1 MSYHEK
7 ILNRI
12 RAERPAQAYVSIRV
26 GILRGI
32 REISISPTRPN
43 ISFGSLSGDSKAI
56 GLDMK
61 RALEEIRSGD

>member
-7 ILNRI
+7 ILDRI
-12 RAERPAQAYVSIRV
+12 RGERPSQTYVSLRV

-32 REISISPTRPN
+32 REISLNPTRPN

-61 RALEEIRSGD
+61 RVLEEIRSSD